1 MLLLFQLCKDGFET
15 SGGDGEFFVEIYWS
29 LCRCGCDLGGG
40 GLVLLALL
48 LAYEFGVVIEYG
60 E

>member
-1 MLLLFQLCKDGFET
+1 MFLLSFAGAYAGAAVA
-15 SGGDGEFFVEIYWS
+15 SVE
-29 LCRCGCDLGGG
+29 G

>member
-1 MLLLFQLCKDGFET
+1 MA
-15 SGGDGEFFVEIYWS
+15 SFFVELYWS
-29 LCRCGCDLGGG
+29 LCRCGCDIGGG